1 MAVRELSLPE
11 VERYRPRG
19 HLSRAW
25 SRLVRKKIAV
35 ICMVTLVVLYSG
47 GILANWVSPH
57 RYDEIDYGALRAGP
71 SLVTDKG
78 LSGFWTESHFAGTDR
93 GGRDVFTRVLWG
105 IQNTVIL
112 TVVAML
118 TGGLFIG
125 ITLGLVSGYFG
136 KKVDATIMRVGE
148 LFASFP
154 DILLVIV
161 LAVTLRE
168 RVRGWVFWLEDNSL
182 YYVSQVGPFA
192 YVLVSAALLAISWY
206 VIGRKKTVVPL
217 LVTLGIVLVLAF
229 PVFGWFQSLGE
240 QGRRLDGLRES
251 GVVDYLVVALALV
264 SFGWVGMARL
274 VRGQILYLKE
284 TQHVEAARAVGAST
298 PRILFTHLLPNAI
311 SPIVITVTMGM
322 GTMVGTEIILSWLGI
337 GIQPPR
343 PSLGLMLFEGGHVS
357 VIRNTPWLLLAP
369 GTAAFLMVL
378 SWNLLG
384 DALSD
389 VLNPRTR

>member
-1 MAVRELSLPE
+1 
-11 VERYRPRG
+11 
-19 HLSRAW
+19 
-25 SRLVRKKIAV
+25 
-35 ICMVTLVVLYSG
+35 MVTLSVLYLG

-57 RYDEIDYGALRAGP
+57 NYDEIDYTALRASP
-71 SLVTDKG
+71 SIVTDKG
-78 LSGFWTESHFAGTDR
+78 LSGIWTESHLAGTDR

-112 TVVAML
+112 TAISML
-118 TGGLFIG
+118 TGGLVIG
-125 ITLGLVSGYFG
+125 ITLGLVAGYFG
-136 KKVDATIMRVGE
+136 NKVDATIMRVGE

-168 RVRGWVFWLEDNSL
+168 RIRSWVFWIEDNSL
-182 YYVSQVGPFA
+182 YYLSQVGPIMYVFA
-192 YVLVSAALLAISWY
+192 SAAVLAFSWY
-206 VIGRKKTVVPL
+206 VIGRKKKVLPL
-217 LVTLGIVLVLAF
+217 LVIFGIMLLLAF
-229 PVFGWFQSLGE
+229 PLFEWFQSLAE
-240 QGRRLDGLRES
+240 QQRKLDGLRES
-251 GVVDYLVVALALV
+251 GAVDYLVVALALV

-284 TQHVEAARAVGAST
+284 TQHVEAAKAIGAST
-298 PRILFTHLLPNAI
+298 PRILFIHLLPNAI
-311 SPIVITVTMGM
+311 SPIVIMITMGM

-357 VIRNTPWLLLAP
+357 VLRNTPWLLLAP
-369 GTAAFLMVL
+369 GAAAFLLML

-384 DALSD
+384 DALSV